1 MKVIQRHSHCL
12 SLALRGNHAPTSK
25 NVILIF
31 IHLIYE
37 VPHFH
42 ASYFLIRQNLI
53 RKQQMIKFILF
64 VVKIAFTDYFDDQ
77 KVLKHSHNAQGRV
90 K

>member
-1 MKVIQRHSHCL
+1 
-12 SLALRGNHAPTSK
+12 
-25 NVILIF
+25 
-31 IHLIYE
+31 
-37 VPHFH
+37 
-42 ASYFLIRQNLI
+42 
-53 RKQQMIKFILF
+53 MIKFILF